1 VNTAEYATTREDVLD
16 LNLDAMQVITPNRLT
31 LEQHAIVGFARHDKR
46 GRCFNMIRTQLVKI
60 IEAGNL
66 KLIGITSATPEAG
79 KSFIALNIA
88 AALARV
94 SDDPVFLVDLDLRR
108 GTIANELGVEPE
120 VGVGDYLLGEVSDLQ
135 SIGWQVDGTNL
146 HILPTNVVDSETARL
161 LSGQNFSRLIRN
173 LRQGT
178 GNSLVIIDLPPAFAS
193 DDAMITMQQLDAF
206 LMVIDSGRTNRKQL
220 LNSLM
225 MFEPTPCIGTILN
238 RYRGGL
244 VDASGYGYG
253 YGSQKAYDKYY

>member
-1 VNTAEYATTREDVLD
+1 VDAAHTFNSGADVLE
-16 LNLDAMQVITPNRLT
+16 LNLDAMQVVTPNRLA

-46 GRCFNMIRTQLVKI
+46 GRCFNMVRTQLVKI

-66 KLIGITSATPEAG
+66 KLIGITSATPDAG

-88 AALARV
+88 AAIARV

-108 GTIANELGVEPE
+108 GTIAAELGVEPE
-120 VGVGDYLLGEVSDLQ
+120 IGLGDYLTGDVTDLQ

-146 HILPTNVVDSETARL
+146 HILPTNIVDSETARL
-161 LSGQNFSRLIRN
+161 LSGANFNKLIRN

-206 LMVIDSGRTNRKQL
+206 LMVIDSGRTNKKQL
-220 LNSLM
+220 VNSLS

-238 RYRGGL
+238 RYRGGII
-244 VDASGYGYG
+244 DATGYGYG
-253 YGSQKAYDKYY
+253 YANQKAYDKYY

>member
-1 VNTAEYATTREDVLD
+1 VDRVQTINSDADILE
-16 LNLDAMQVITPNRLT
+16 LNLDAMQVVTPNRLA

-46 GRCFNMIRTQLVKI
+46 GRCFNMVRTQLVKI
-60 IEAGNL
+60 IEAGNM
-66 KLIGITSATPEAG
+66 KLIGITSATPDAG

-88 AALARV
+88 AAIARV

-108 GTIANELGVEPE
+108 GTIAAELGVEPE
-120 VGVGDYLLGEVSDLQ
+120 VGLGDYLSGDVSDLQ

-146 HILPTNVVDSETARL
+146 HILPTNVVDSETARM
-161 LSGQNFSRLIRN
+161 LSGQNFARLIRN

-193 DDAMITMQQLDAF
+193 DDAMITMQQLDAY

-220 LNSLM
+220 LNSLA

-238 RYRGGL
+238 RYRGGI
-244 VDASGYGYG
+244 VDATGYGYG
-253 YGSQKAYDKYY
+253 YASQNAYDKYY